1 MHTVLGLAALMR
13 RFLAGEDLT
22 PLGQSLLATA
32 ATTPA
37 ASGALLDAA
46 IIMQFYG
53 NPTLALELQR
63 EALRECRHYC
73 IPAAQ
78 PVTLRLL
85 ALVAPGELMA
95 NVPLECL
102 LEQADIELHLYYVT
116 AADALTLVDVPAHD
130 LLFVAIG
137 ESSVNQPVLAAW
149 QERLAQWAVPVLNLP
164 QQIAQTARDTAAQ
177 QLHTASGV
185 LMPLTWRVSHPLLTQ
200 LAAGVTPAECQLRGL
215 EFPLLVRP
223 LDSHAGHA
231 LTLTPDAAA
240 LAAQLPTLPGA
251 TFFCAPFIEYRSAD
265 GLFRKYRV
273 VLIGGEPFGVHMG
286 ISSHWMIHYLNAGM
300 AESAAKRAEE
310 ADFLTHF
317 ADTFARRHRAAL
329 TAIYERMGLDYL
341 GIDCAEMADGRLLIF
356 EVDPAMVIHAFDP
369 IALYPY
375 KQPAMQRIFTAF
387 RRLLRDR
394 VASTT
399 R

>member
-22 PLGQSLLATA
+22 PLAQHLLDT
-32 ATTPA
+32 ATTDAA
-37 ASGALLDAA
+37 ASGAMLDAA
-46 IIMQFYG
+46 IVMQFYG
-53 NPTLALELQR
+53 NTALALELQR

-85 ALVAPGELMA
+85 ALVVPGELMA

-102 LEQADIELHLYYVT
+102 LEQTDIELHLYYVT
-116 AADALTLVDVPAHD
+116 AKDALTLAALPPHD

-149 QERLAQWAVPVLNLP
+149 QARLAQWSVPVLNLP
-164 QQIAQTARDTAAQ
+164 QHIVQTARDTAAQ
-177 QLHTASGV
+177 HLREVPGV
-185 LMPLTWRVSHPLLTQ
+185 VMPPTWRLERTVLAQ
-200 LAAGVTPAECQLRGL
+200 LAAGVTPAACQLPEL
-215 EFPLLVRP
+215 TFPLLVRP
-223 LDSHAGHA
+223 IDSHAGHA

-240 LAAQLPTLPGA
+240 LAAQLPTLPG
-251 TFFCAPFIEYRSAD
+251 THFFSAPFIDYRSAD

-273 VLIGGEPFGVHMG
+273 VLIGGQPFGVHLG
-286 ISSHWMIHYLNAGM
+286 ISAHWMIHYLNAGM
-300 AESAAKRAEE
+300 AEDAAKRAEE
-310 ADFLTHF
+310 AAFLGNF
-317 ADTFARRHRAAL
+317 ADFAQRHDTALRA
-329 TAIYERMGLDYL
+329 IHERMELDYL

-375 KQPAMQRIFTAF
+375 KQPAMQRIFAAF
-387 RRLLRDR
+387 RTLLLDTA
-394 VASTT
+394 ASAT
-399 R
+399 